1 MGSVPAGD
9 SGSSRTTMAKR
20 MAVLSPGRAHLGRRV
35 GGEAWMIGV
44 EEVSLAELRRR
55 TSAKWRAYPSD
66 VLPLAGFT
74 AGRWGW
80 HIDPADVTL
89 APEVGVGVV
98 EVLRLLVRPGDRV
111 VINPPVYDSFFPWI
125 VEAGCRL
132 VEVPL
137 GQTGNGWALDLD
149 ALQAA
154 F

>member
-55 TSAKWRAYPSD
+55 TSAKWRAYPSEALHAAIRRSD
-66 VLPLAGFT
+66 LGYASPRPGLAEALAGFT

-89 APEVGVGVV
+89 APEVG
-98 EVLRLLVRPGDRV
+98 
-111 VINPPVYDSFFPWI
+111 
-125 VEAGCRL
+125 
-132 VEVPL
+132 
-137 GQTGNGWALDLD
+137 
-149 ALQAA
+149 
-154 F
+154 